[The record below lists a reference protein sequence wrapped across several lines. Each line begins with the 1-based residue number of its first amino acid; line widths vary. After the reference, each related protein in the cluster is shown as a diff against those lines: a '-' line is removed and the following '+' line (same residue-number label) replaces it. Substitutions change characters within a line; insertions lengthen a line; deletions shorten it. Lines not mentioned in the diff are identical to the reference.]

1 MTDDTPPERKKPGD
15 TRPGKSPEPGKSPQE
30 PRIPP
35 PDKEVHET
43 KRYEAKDLPTQE
55 TIEEALRHLITYAAR
70 KKWILESGPVLT
82 NLRIVRKEVDEDASQ
97 KEFALAVREYLENA
111 VQRVKSSKNRVILE
125 VVLGLGKKRW
135 KEKSWRHEPVS
146 VRRKEAGR
154 HVRADAPA
162 TASTIRTYY
171 EPRAIQ
177 DLAKVILADE
187 RKARGRSA
195 GSAHD

>member
-1 MTDDTPPERKKPGD
+1 MNDTPPERKRAGGTP
-15 TRPGKSPEPGKSPQE
+15 PGKSPEPGKSPRE

-43 KRYEAKDLPTQE
+43 KRYEAADLPTQE
-55 TIEEALRHLITYAAR
+55 AIEEALRHLIIYAAR
-70 KKWILESGPVLT
+70 KKWILESGPTLT
-82 NLRIVRKEVDEDASQ
+82 KLRIVRKKVDEDASE

-135 KEKSWRHEPVS
+135 KAKSWRHEPVS

-154 HVRADAPA
+154 HARADGPA

-177 DLAKVILADE
+177 ELAKVILADE
-187 RKARGRSA
+187 QKARGHST